1 MYSTLCTRSGALR
14 LLLLLTA
21 VGSLAAQSNER
32 IDELLAADPAPAGH
46 AAYLVLTAAGT
57 VGEDTSP
64 AEALSTAQEAGLMS
78 IGLSAPEPVRF
89 GDLAYLL
96 MESFDESGG
105 VMYAL
110 LPGPRYATREVVF
123 QGWSRVRR
131 SPRETLSGREV
142 VQFLSVYL
150 NERGGS

>member
-1 MYSTLCTRSGALR
+1 
-14 LLLLLTA
+14 
-21 VGSLAAQSNER
+21 
-32 IDELLAADPAPAGH
+32 
-46 AAYLVLTAAGT
+46 
-57 VGEDTSP
+57 
-64 AEALSTAQEAGLMS
+64 MS